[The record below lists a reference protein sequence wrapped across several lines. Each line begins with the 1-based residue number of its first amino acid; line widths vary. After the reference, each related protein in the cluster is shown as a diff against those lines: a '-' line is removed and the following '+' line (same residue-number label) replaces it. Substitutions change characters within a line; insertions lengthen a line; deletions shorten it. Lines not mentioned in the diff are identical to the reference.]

1 MKEIVF
7 EVLNDMAEDL
17 SVLQLKKLQEVLLK
31 RFAEEEH
38 TSEPAKNVE
47 YLNMFIH
54 AKKIEGCSDRTIA
67 YYRSTIETMFCSIT
81 TPVRKITTEDIRIY
95 LSEYQKKNNCGKTT
109 LDNIRRNISS
119 FFSWL
124 EEEDHILKSPIRRIH
139 KIKTKTTVKEVISDE
154 DIEKLRD
161 SCDVPRD
168 MAIIDYLP
176 VSDFKDGV
184 ITVPAKLL
192 AEFVSNLPKGQ
203 TITITEKDSKI
214 TIVSGKYKSV
224 INGSPAD
231 DFPELP
237 ELNDKNSVVF
247 KLGIDEFKNSISQ
260 VIIASSN
267 DLTRPALTGIYF
279 NTKDKELAIAATDG
293 YRLAEKKLIKNV
305 QSEVGVIVPTTT
317 LQEVLRTISDDM
329 EEIELSFSD
338 DLVRFRLGEVEI
350 ISKLIDA
357 SFPDY
362 RRLIPKDNNIKLTI
376 NRDELV
382 RVTKLASLFARS
394 VNGSIICEAKKPN
407 TFSVKSVASELG
419 ENDSTIETKVNA
431 EGKVTLNS
439 RFLSDA
445 LNALDSKEIIFEF
458 SPNITPVVLKNQKN
472 EDYTHIVMPLNS

>member
-1 MKEIVF
+1 MEIKVTQ
-7 EVLNDMAEDL
+7 EKLSKALNNVSRIAVGKVTLPVLNNVLIRVSNKKVSLVTTNLDMA
-17 SVLQLKKLQEVLLK
+17 V
-31 RFAEEEH
+31 
-38 TSEPAKNVE
+38 
-47 YLNMFIH
+47 
-54 AKKIEGCSDRTIA
+54 
-67 YYRSTIETMFCSIT
+67 
-81 TPVRKITTEDIRIY
+81 
-95 LSEYQKKNNCGKTT
+95 
-109 LDNIRRNISS
+109 
-119 FFSWL
+119 
-124 EEEDHILKSPIRRIH
+124 
-139 KIKTKTTVKEVISDE
+139 
-154 DIEKLRD
+154 
-161 SCDVPRD
+161 
-168 MAIIDYLP
+168 IDYLP

-376 NRDELV
+376 DRDELV

-407 TFSVKSVASELG
+407 IFSVKSVASELG
-419 ENDSTIETKVNA
+419 ENDSTIETEVNA